1 MFKVAVTYSLTSEQ
15 VDASDTAGC
24 IDLITC
30 DECLFWQAICEK
42 NWNAKKY
49 HSVCDLRVV

>member
-42 NWNAKKY
+42 IWNAKKY